1 MLQEAGGAGMP
12 LQRQTDSSCND
23 SGHESHRNKK
33 GGHEAHL
40 GFILLSI

>member
-1 MLQEAGGAGMP
+1 MVATAPQ
-12 LQRQTDSSCND
+12 Q
-23 SGHESHRNKK
+23 GHGSHRNKK